1 MNNFVKL
8 IKIALLIK
16 VIFLIVMTALQFGWI
31 SFGEKS
37 IQAEV
42 SDEKPMQSEPDKMP
56 DSEENKSTRTI
67 ASNTKK
73 QSADTS
79 TGFLESLLTLPPLDV
94 EKSSKDEIGRYLTM
108 IEQAK
113 QQVEDRITTLKS
125 RHGAIKNLEE
135 KIDQKLKLL
144 DQERQYFSRTIQQE
158 KKIQKERLDTLVDFY
173 GKMEPK
179 KAAPVFE
186 TMDKDLVVSLFK
198 NMKKKQVT
206 RIMELMDT
214 QKSVDITEYFG
225 RIGSAKEYDLLKEM
239 NQSLRLAFNDCKTPP
254 VR

>member
-1 MNNFVKL
+1 MTEITKYIKLFFL
-8 IKIALLIK
+8 IKA
-16 VIFLIVMTALQFGWI
+16 IFLAGIMAWKSGWMTI
-31 SFGEKS
+31 GEKS
-37 IQAEV
+37 TQAETTEEA
-42 SDEKPMQSEPDKMP
+42 SKQAGSSETLSAQT
-56 DSEENKSTRTI
+56 DSSAKSI
-67 ASNTKK
+67 ASNSKNNN
-73 QSADTS
+73 SES
-79 TGFLESLLTLPPLDV
+79 SGGFLESLLTLPPLNV

-113 QQVEDRITTLKS
+113 QQVEDRITSLKS
-125 RHGAIKNLEE
+125 RHAAIKNLES
-135 KIDQKLKLL
+135 KIDKKLKLL
-144 DQERQYFSRTIQQE
+144 DQERQYFARTIQQE

-198 NMKKKQVT
+198 SMKKKQVT

-214 QKSVDITEYFG
+214 QKSVEITEYFG

-239 NQSLRLAFNDCKTPP
+239 NQSLRLAFNDCKEPP
-254 VR
+254 IN